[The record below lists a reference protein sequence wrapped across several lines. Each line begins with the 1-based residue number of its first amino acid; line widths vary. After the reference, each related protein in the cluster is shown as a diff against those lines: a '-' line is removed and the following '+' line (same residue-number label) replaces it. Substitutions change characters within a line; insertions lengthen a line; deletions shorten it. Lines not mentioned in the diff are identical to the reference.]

1 MGQVLQFRRKNAFLP
16 EATIAMGEAYD
27 AALSSLNQDAKS
39 ELFVRELVAKRIVQA
54 ASSEKKTESTFAKRD
69 YRDSPGLV
77 VGLDRSGNGG
87 SSGAALLMTGST
99 LSGTIIASCV
109 RRRES
114 A

>member
-1 MGQVLQFRRKNAFLP
+1 MRPLVPSTKMPN
-16 EATIAMGEAYD
+16 
-27 AALSSLNQDAKS
+27 LNL
-39 ELFVRELVAKRIVQA
+39 LFVNSWPGVSFRQPP
-54 ASSEKKTESTFAKRD
+54 SEKKTESTFAKRD

-77 VGLDRSGNGG
+77 AELDRSGNGG